1 MSKNNVRGLA
11 SFAAEA
17 DCTLRHAKAVA
28 ASLAGLLDA
37 GSGVEIDCAGVEQAD
52 ITFVQTLM
60 ATSRSCA
67 ARNLPF
73 ALTSMSD
80 VVASAFH
87 RAGVTPPGTVPS
99 ELSGI

>member
-1 MSKNNVRGLA
+1 MSKNSAGGSA
-11 SFAAEA
+11 SFTAGT
-17 DCTLRHAKAVA
+17 DCTLRHAKTTAT
-28 ASLAGLLDA
+28 SLIGLLEA
-37 GSGVEIDCAGVEQAD
+37 GSGLAVDCAGVEQAD

-60 ATSRSCA
+60 AASRSCA

-87 RAGVTPPGTVPS
+87 RAGVTPPGTMPS

>member
-1 MSKNNVRGLA
+1 MSKNNAGGSA
-11 SFAAEA
+11 SFTAAA
-17 DCTLRHAKAVA
+17 DCTLRHAKATA
-28 ASLAGLLDA
+28 ASLSGLLET
-37 GSGVEIDCAGVEQAD
+37 GSGIEIDCSGVEQAD

-60 ATSRSCA
+60 AASRSCA